1 MAYEFSE
8 NEAMVYEVLT
18 NIENAVSTLLER
30 TEQIRSANDFALS
43 PSGME
48 KLDAACMVLLAIGE
62 SIKNLDKLTNK
73 ELLPTCPS
81 IDWKGLMGVRD
92 IIAHRYFQ
100 VDPDAV
106 FAIIKEEMPPVKEA
120 ITYFKEV
127 LFSTEQ

>member
-73 ELLPTCPS
+73 EFYQHVLLS
-81 IDWKGLMGVRD
+81 IGKD
-92 IIAHRYFQ
+92 
-100 VDPDAV
+100 
-106 FAIIKEEMPPVKEA
+106 
-120 ITYFKEV
+120 
-127 LFSTEQ
+127 